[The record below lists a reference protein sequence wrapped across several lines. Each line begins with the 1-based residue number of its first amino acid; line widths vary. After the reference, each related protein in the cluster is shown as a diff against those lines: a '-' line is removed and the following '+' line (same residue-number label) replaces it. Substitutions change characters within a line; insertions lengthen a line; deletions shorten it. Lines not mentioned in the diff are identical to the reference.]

1 MDPSFGTGAVKVT
14 PAHDPND
21 FEIAERHGL
30 PMVTVIG
37 SDGRMTKEAGK
48 FAGLDRMEAR
58 RQVVEE
64 LKRLGRLQKI
74 EDYTHA
80 VGTASAAGPWW
91 SRWYR
96 FSGS

>member
-1 MDPSFGTGAVKVT
+1 
-14 PAHDPND
+14 
-21 FEIAERHGL
+21 
-30 PMVTVIG
+30 MVTVIG

-80 VGTASAAGPWW
+80 VGHCQRCGAMVEPLVSLPVVREDGAVGQACAEGGV
-91 SRWYR
+91 RR
-96 FSGS
+96 